1 MPTLYWCPHQLLKAT
16 GAPAY
21 IYFFF
26 IISDLQKEQI
36 RSLNQ
41 IKVEATT
48 LDLSSATETKPNST
62 EELYN
67 KPGPARK
74 RKRGRVI
81 FNPRKRTKSQTKPC
95 PKSKTILDLIENPIE
110 EAVETYDDI
119 GEIDSS
125 PGSSRHPSRASST
138 SRSITPSRPCPKS
151 KTSLNLIEKPTPPE
165 VITIKLEH
173 SLSENAAI
181 HFCLDCEGCKSRH
194 CTHQN
199 HARKIIKR
207 PNEHL
212 LHYAHGRF
220 QKEDDFLNLKP
231 KLQIEDLA
239 YNPGEGPK
247 VRKLYKKYAA
257 ENEGLT
263 PVSLFDYPLNEERK
277 CKKCDFK
284 TPSIVYMFRHIR
296 EVHMDNKDAGST
308 TE

>member
-1 MPTLYWCPHQLLKAT
+1 LEK
-16 GAPAY
+16 
-21 IYFFF
+21 
-26 IISDLQKEQI
+26 
-36 RSLNQ
+36 
-41 IKVEATT
+41 
-48 LDLSSATETKPNST
+48 
-62 EELYN
+62 
-67 KPGPARK
+67 
-74 RKRGRVI
+74 
-81 FNPRKRTKSQTKPC
+81 
-95 PKSKTILDLIENPIE
+95 PIE

-151 KTSLNLIEKPTPPE
+151 KTNLNLIEKPTPPE
-165 VITIKLEH
+165 VTTIKLEH
-173 SLSENAAI
+173 SSSENATI

-194 CTHQN
+194 CTHEN

-220 QKEDDFLNLKP
+220 QKADAFLNLKP

-239 YNPGEGPK
+239 YDPGEGAK

-257 ENEGLT
+257 ENEEFS
-263 PVSLFDYPLNEERK
+263 PVSLFDYPLNEKRK
-277 CKKCDFK
+277 CKKCDFQ

-296 EVHMDNKDAGST
+296 EVHMDKDAGST